1 MEITSIKTLL
11 NLKGYKRANRAE
23 LKMLLNDKDNWK
35 RGGCRWG
42 QYLKAGKDDSYFV
55 NILIVDNKPQIML
68 WKCGRVNPTEKLISI
83 VLGIKQGD
91 KVKDILTKQEV

>member
-35 RGGCRWG
+35 SGGHKMG
-42 QYLKAGKDDSYFV
+42 QFLKAGKDDSYFI
-55 NILIVDNKPQIML
+55 NILNVDNKPQIML

-83 VLGIKQGD
+83 ILGVKQGD
-91 KVKDILTKQEV
+91 TVNDILTKQEV